1 MPFAVATAFAV
12 AAAGSTV
19 TVEHSSGVAADPAS
33 AVASALCGV
42 AAPFGKEEA
51 LHHAM
56 ILRWATTG
64 LARPGMKP

>member
-1 MPFAVATAFAV
+1 
-12 AAAGSTV
+12 
-19 TVEHSSGVAADPAS
+19 
-33 AVASALCGV
+33 V

-64 LARPGMKP
+64 LARPGMQP